1 MNTVTNY
8 SETVKYENRDK
19 LVHIL
24 SLFGS
29 FHIEMSFMSIIYKRL
44 KESNIED
51 LPVETG
57 IIAQGSVVQ
66 VLRGGHYNRAT
77 RLYKLFYET
86 MLRILRNHG
95 QKNNLV
101 PPNHYDDLFKS
112 IGNTGLNSETR
123 FLAFQSILKVKAF
136 QSMLKICLRCWKAI
150 TIWQKTF

>member
-24 SLFGS
+24 SLFDS

-95 QKNNLV
+95 KKNNLV
-101 PPNHYDDLFKS
+101 PPTHFNDLFKS
-112 IGNTGLNSETR
+112 IGNTVLNSETR

-136 QSMLKICLRCWKAI
+136 QSMLKICLRCRKAI
-150 TIWQKTF
+150 TI